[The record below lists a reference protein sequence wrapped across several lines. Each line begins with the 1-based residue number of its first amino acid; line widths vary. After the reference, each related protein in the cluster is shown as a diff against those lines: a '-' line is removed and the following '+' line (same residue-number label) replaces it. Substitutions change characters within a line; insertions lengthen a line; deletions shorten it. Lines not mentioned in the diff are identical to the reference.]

1 MHITPMF
8 ANFIAEEFIDINN
21 DELLEYISELENKQ
35 RQPAFNNATDWAYE
49 GGWQSGILD
58 MSDEPMQPLLR
69 LVEQRTIEISK
80 MLNVTQPSE
89 IANCW
94 VNRTA
99 PVTQQSIELASSPPH
114 AHAGYYIAFVY
125 YPKATDASGN
135 LVVLPPTNVQDMAI
149 PRTYISEDN
158 MYTASRM
165 HIPPKTG
172 LLVAFPAWLTHYVEP
187 NRTDEDRISIAINT
201 RLPHLNKEY
210 DL

>member
-8 ANFIAEEFIDINN
+8 ANFVAEEMIDINN
-21 DELLEYISELENKQ
+21 NELLEYIKQLEHKQ
-35 RQPAFNNATDWAYE
+35 RQPAFNNITDWNYE

-58 MSDEPMQPLLR
+58 MSDQAMQPLLE
-69 LVEQRTIEISK
+69 LVNNRAEEISK
-80 MLNVTQPSE
+80 MLMINQPCE

-99 PVTQQSIELASSPPH
+99 PITQQSIELASSPPH

-125 YPKATDASGN
+125 YPQATDQSGN
-135 LVVLPPTNVQDMAI
+135 LVILPPTNTQDMAI
-149 PRTYISEDN
+149 PRTYIEEDN

-165 HIPPKTG
+165 HIPPRSG

-187 NRTDEDRISIAINT
+187 NRTEEDRISIAINT